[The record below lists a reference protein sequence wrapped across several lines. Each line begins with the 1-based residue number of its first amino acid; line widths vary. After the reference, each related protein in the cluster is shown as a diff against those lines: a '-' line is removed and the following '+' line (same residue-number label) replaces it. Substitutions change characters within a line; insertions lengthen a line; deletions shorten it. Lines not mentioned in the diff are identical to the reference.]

1 MPGAAKR
8 QGTEMDYL
16 PPLGPLQLVHVDS
29 ELLVVDKP
37 SGLLSV
43 PGRGADKQDCLM
55 SRLLAEFPDALAAHR
70 LDMSTSGLLLVAR
83 GEAMQRELFR
93 LFRERAIDKRYIAAV
108 DGLFGPDSGSIDLP
122 LICDW
127 PNRPRQ
133 IVDHQIG
140 KASLT
145 RYRVLQRRPDLNI
158 SVVELEPVTGRSHQL
173 RVHLAE
179 LGHPI
184 LGDELYAGP
193 AADRAPRLLLHA
205 AEIAFTHPFSGKPMA
220 FHSPAPFFPVED
232 GAITL

>member
-1 MPGAAKR
+1 MIAY
-8 QGTEMDYL
+8 Q
-16 PPLGPLQLVHVDS
+16 PPQEPLQLIHVDT
-29 ELLVVDKP
+29 ELLVVNKP

-55 SRLLAEFPDALAAHR
+55 SRLQAQFPDALAAHR

-83 GEAMQRELFR
+83 GETMQRELFR
-93 LFRERAIDKRYIAAV
+93 LFRERAVDKRYIAAV
-108 DGLFGPDSGSIDLP
+108 DGLVGPDSGAIDLP

-133 IVDHQIG
+133 MVDHQIG

-145 RYRVLQRRPDLNI
+145 RYRVLERLPELNI
-158 SVVELEPVTGRSHQL
+158 SVLELEPITGRSHQL

-205 AEIAFTHPFSGKPMA
+205 AEIAFCHPLSGKPMA
-220 FHSPAPFFPVED
+220 FHSPAPFFPAEG

>member
-1 MPGAAKR
+1 MSTY
-8 QGTEMDYL
+8 Q
-16 PPLGPLQLVHVDS
+16 PPQGPLQLVHIDDD
-29 ELLVVDKP
+29 LLVVDKP

-43 PGRGADKQDCLM
+43 PGRGADKQDCLI
-55 SRLLAEFPDALAAHR
+55 SRIQAQFPEALAAHR

-93 LFRERAIDKRYIAAV
+93 LFRERAVDKRYIAAV
-108 DGLFGPDSGSIDLP
+108 DGLPDADFGSIDLP

-133 IVDHQIG
+133 MVDHQIG

-145 RYRVLQRRPDLNI
+145 RYRVLKRLPALNLAI
-158 SVVELEPVTGRSHQL
+158 LELEPITGRSHQL

-205 AEIAFTHPFSGKPMA
+205 AEIAFKHPINGKPMT
-220 FHSPAPFFPVED
+220 FHSTAPFLSDQDFS
-232 GAITL
+232 ITL